1 MMMIIEIK
9 WKCIAGAKKENY
21 NIIFFHI
28 VNRTDRIIITVI
40 WRHERTQEVYKFI
53 IR

>member
-21 NIIFFHI
+21 NIIFFSHSKP
-28 VNRTDRIIITVI
+28 NRQNHNNSYMAPRA
-40 WRHERTQEVYKFI
+40 HSGSL
-53 IR
+53 